1 MESWAQWKCSLEIG
15 VRLPIP
21 HEMTRTKTL
30 EPGFEE
36 WSCTGCS
43 RRLLIRRPPAFQ
55 KIVLE
60 RGDESAAHVGS
71 TGGLQ
76 LAAMETRREHPGDF
90 PARDRGWLAKHGIE
104 WGPDDAP

>member
-1 MESWAQWKCSLEIG
+1 
-15 VRLPIP
+15 
-21 HEMTRTKTL
+21 MTRTKTL

-43 RRLLIRRPPAFQ
+43 RRLLLRRPPAFQ

-76 LAAMETRREHPGDF
+76 LASMEARPAAGPGDLT
-90 PARDRGWLAKHGIE
+90 AHEHGWLADHGIE
-104 WGPDDAP
+104 WVPDDAP